1 MQLEN
6 VCVQPLIA
14 SRTTKMISIILVFV
28 AFSLPLSTSITNVL
42 LSFFLLL
49 WIIEGKFNEKIIY
62 IWENKA
68 CFASIIL
75 LASLVIGSLYSIASW
90 HDILFYLKKMSKLI
104 YLPFLIYYF
113 KDPKQRTWTINAF
126 IVAGMLTVITGITYC
141 VTNQY
146 NEVNPF
152 KNTIDTS
159 LVTTIT
165 TFLLM
170 HKICINNKLYLKS
183 ILILCILTNV
193 FYLFYISLGRTSQ
206 LIFLC
211 LIAVF
216 FIQKIKSRNKLLSL
230 IMIIILT
237 ITLGYCGLISNRLHK
252 NWLNV
257 IHYYNNYKLN
267 SFNYEQNSISQRLD
281 YYKNT
286 LLLIKE
292 KPLFGWGTGSF
303 CKAYKDFV
311 IKNNLLNLNS
321 NQQEYLYTT
330 NPHNEY
336 LLFGS
341 QLGIFGIGLLLWFFY
356 VLFKASFIIISYERY
371 ILQGIVVTMLIG
383 CLANSWLMDFTAGH
397 LFIILTAISLG
408 ALPHAQFERNNRTV

>member
-14 SRTTKMISIILVFV
+14 SRTTKIISIILVFV

-68 CFASIIL
+68 FFASIIL

-216 FIQKIKSRNKLLSL
+216 FIQKIKSCNKLLSL

-237 ITLGYCGLISNRLHK
+237 IALGYCGLISNRLHK

-292 KPLFGWGTGSF
+292 KPLFGWGT
-303 CKAYKDFV
+303 
-311 IKNNLLNLNS
+311 
-321 NQQEYLYTT
+321 
-330 NPHNEY
+330 
-336 LLFGS
+336 
-341 QLGIFGIGLLLWFFY
+341 
-356 VLFKASFIIISYERY
+356 
-371 ILQGIVVTMLIG
+371 
-383 CLANSWLMDFTAGH
+383 
-397 LFIILTAISLG
+397 
-408 ALPHAQFERNNRTV
+408 